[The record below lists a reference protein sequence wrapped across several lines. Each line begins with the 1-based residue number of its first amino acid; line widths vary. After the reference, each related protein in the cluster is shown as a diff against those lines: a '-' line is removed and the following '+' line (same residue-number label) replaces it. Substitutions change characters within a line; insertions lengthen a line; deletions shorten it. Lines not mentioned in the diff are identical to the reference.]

1 VNASDFSRFTL
12 VSCVAAAVLATLSA
26 RPAYGAQASAADRA
40 RMSLAIADYLH
51 IYGDKSGLPRFPWL
65 GWAVVERPWALAKW
79 HSGESPVYGV
89 VLFKY
94 SGSVWNVEDVS
105 KTIPAQKQHLI
116 EQGVPASTAGKLVA
130 DLAELDAPRDPW
142 MTAYAS
148 PGHYR
153 PKYLALDYGKP
164 GQPILT
170 AKEIA
175 RIRKVLAL
183 VKPCQRALIE
193 YAFPENSDWLPFI
206 LFFEAPSVDSM
217 EGSYGHPFGQSGN
230 VYYNEG
236 EGLVQPVPYDS
247 RNPPPGDLGYDIAHT
262 PCP

>member
-1 VNASDFSRFTL
+1 MKTSDFSRLTL
-12 VSCVAAAVLATLSA
+12 VSCVAAAILATLSA
-26 RPAYGAQASAADRA
+26 QSAYAAQASAADRA
-40 RMSLAIADYLH
+40 RMSLAVSDYLH

-79 HSGESPVYGV
+79 RSGVSAVYGV

-94 SGSVWNVEDVS
+94 SGSVWSVDDVS
-105 KTIPAQKQHLI
+105 MTIPAQKQHLI
-116 EQGVPASTAGKLVA
+116 EQGVPASTAGKLAA
-130 DLAELDAPRDPW
+130 DLAGFDGRRDPW

-148 PGHYR
+148 PVHYR
-153 PKYLALDYGKP
+153 PTYLALDYSKP

-170 AKEIA
+170 AKEVA
-175 RIRKVLAL
+175 RIREVLAL
-183 VKPCQRALIE
+183 VKPCQRALVE

-206 LFFEAPSVDSM
+206 LFFEAPSLDSP
-217 EGSYGHPFGQSGN
+217 GSYGHPFGQPGN

-236 EGLVQPVPYDS
+236 EGLAQPIPYDS
-247 RNPPPGDLGYDIAHT
+247 SSPPPGDLDYDIAHT